1 VLKAWRRPAAKPDG
15 EASTRGRHAEALA
28 AAIEAFGAGGDVRA
42 TMRAIARASSAALNA
57 ERASVWVVDSA
68 VSLARVLGQSGDSP
82 AAPFVS
88 VRLDDPDLAALFST
102 GGLAIAHDRTSDSG
116 QALARQFKARS
127 LVAMPFLRG
136 DAVAGVVLATCD
148 RAHRDWSAEDIT
160 TLSALAMQA
169 GLALERANLAAHS
182 QRLSFEDPL
191 TGLPNRS
198 LFLDRLSQ
206 ALAAAEH
213 KATPLA
219 LCVLNLDG
227 FKDVN
232 AALGHAAGDS
242 VLREVAHRL
251 RSALRAHETV
261 ARLGGDEFA
270 VLLPAHQ
277 HTAEVVAERVLR
289 ALSGHVV
296 VANQNVAVPVSM
308 GIAVFPEHGDGAA
321 TLLRRAEAALA
332 NAKRAQSGFA
342 VAAAED
348 DAPSAERFMLIG
360 GLRQA
365 LAGTDG
371 AGRLELHY
379 QPKVDCQSGTPV
391 GAEALVRWRHPTLGM
406 VMPLRFIPLAE
417 QTGLIKP
424 LTRWALDAALHQ
436 CQTWLARG
444 WRLGVAVNLSAADVQ
459 DAGLPD
465 FIAEVLERYAV
476 PSELLTV
483 EITESM
489 LVEDPTRAF
498 AVLSRLNEMG
508 VRASLDDFGTGYSSL
523 AYLKRLPVHELKID
537 RSFVTDLVRDARDQA
552 IVSSTIGLGHSL
564 GMQVVAEGIEDQ
576 ATLDCLRSLGNDIAQ
591 GYFLSRPKPAA
602 ELDTWLAAH
611 LDVATKKAPAA

>member
-1 VLKAWRRPAAKPDG
+1 
-15 EASTRGRHAEALA
+15 
-28 AAIEAFGAGGDVRA
+28 
-42 TMRAIARASSAALNA
+42 MRAIARASSAALNA
-57 ERASVWVVDSA
+57 DRASVWVVDES
-68 VSLARVLGQSGDSP
+68 VGLVRVLGQWGEQP
-82 AAPFVS
+82 AAPFIS
-88 VRLDDPDLAALFST
+88 VRLDDGDVAALFEA
-102 GGLAIAHDRTSDSG
+102 GGLAIAHDDV
-116 QALARQFKARS
+116 LARRFQARS
-127 LVAMPFLRG
+127 LVAMPFLRD

-148 RAHRDWSAEDIT
+148 RAHRDWSADDIT
-160 TLSALAMQA
+160 TLSALALQA
-169 GLALERANLAAHS
+169 GLALERANLAAQS

-251 RSALRAHETV
+251 RGALRAHETV

-270 VLLPAHQ
+270 ILLPAHQ
-277 HTAEVVAERVLR
+277 HTAKVVAERVLR

-296 VANQNVAVPVSM
+296 VANQNVAVPVRM
-308 GIAVFPEHGDGAA
+308 GIAIFPEHGTGAA
-321 TLLRRAEAALA
+321 SLLRRAEAALA

-342 VAAAED
+342 VASAED
-348 DAPSAERFMLIG
+348 DAPGAERFMLIG

-365 LAGTDG
+365 LAGSAE
-371 AGRLELHY
+371 AGQLELHY
-379 QPKVDCQSGTPV
+379 QPKVDCTTGQPV
-391 GAEALVRWRHPTLGM
+391 GAEALARWRHPTLGLI
-406 VMPLRFIPLAE
+406 MPVRFIPLAE

-424 LTRWALDAALHQ
+424 LTRWALDAAVQQ
-436 CQTWLARG
+436 CQAWLARG

-459 DAGLPD
+459 DASLPD
-465 FIAEVLERYAV
+465 FIADVLERYAV
-476 PSELLTV
+476 PSDLLTV
-483 EITESM
+483 EITEGM
-489 LVEDPTRAF
+489 LVEDPTQAL
-498 AVLSRLNEMG
+498 AVLSRLNERG

-537 RSFVTDLVRDARDQA
+537 RSFVTDLVRDTRDQA

-576 ATLDCLRSLGNDIAQ
+576 ATLDCLCSLGNDIAQ
-591 GYFLSRPKPAA
+591 GYYLSRPQPAA
-602 ELDTWLAAH
+602 ELDGWLAAR
-611 LDVATKKAPAA
+611 LLSS